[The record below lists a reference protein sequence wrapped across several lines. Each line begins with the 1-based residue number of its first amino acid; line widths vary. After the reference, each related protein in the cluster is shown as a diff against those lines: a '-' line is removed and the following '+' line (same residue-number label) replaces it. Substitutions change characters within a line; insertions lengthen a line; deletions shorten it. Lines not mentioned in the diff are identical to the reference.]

1 MKLNLSS
8 RWLLLVAI
16 CCLCVCCQQ
25 LPDELETGEV
35 GTLNVKTRS
44 ADEEAIAYP
53 LNIYAFSEDGDCVVL
68 QTVKDEEESVKLSLP
83 AGKYKVVAIAG
94 YSDDYQMP
102 SEPKLDDVIQM
113 TGEAGAGVPLMV
125 GKADVTVGA
134 DREKKLE
141 MELSYAV
148 TAIDIILS
156 NVPSDVMEV
165 SATLSSFHSS
175 MDMNGEYK
183 DTDYTLNFNCS
194 LNTGNQ
200 WLSKTRYV
208 FPGSGSKVTLSIT
221 MKLKNKEERT
231 YGYVWKDIPEAGQPY
246 HLKGE
251 YSDGFSLTGSFIVTG
266 WNEAEDVKF
275 YFGTASSPDD
285 EPEEDGGEDKPDVD
299 LSGIPEVGDVWN
311 GALIIKVGEADETG
325 VDVLLMSLDE
335 WFAMCYQVE
344 GLLSEY
350 TVNGISGWR
359 LPTYDEAK
367 WFKDTY
373 GGNNLEILN
382 GYIEAYNS
390 GLVKLNIEE
399 RYLCMKADVYY
410 TFSFQ
415 NGKNRAKAG
424 KEPTYSARL
433 VKSYRIDF

>member
-8 RWLLLVAI
+8 RWLLMVAI

-25 LPDELETGEV
+25 LPDELEAGEV

-44 ADEEAIAYP
+44 SDEEAIAYP
-53 LNIYAFSEDGDCVVL
+53 LNIYAFSEDGDCVAS
-68 QTVKDEEESVKLSLP
+68 QTVKDEEEAVKLSLP

-102 SEPKLDDVIQM
+102 SEPKLDDVVQM
-113 TGEAGAGVPLMV
+113 TGEAGAGVPLMM

-231 YGYVWKDIPEAGQPY
+231 YGYVWKDTPEAGRPY
-246 HLKGE
+246 HLQGE

-275 YFGTASSPDD
+275 NFGTASSPDD
-285 EPEEDGGEDKPDVD
+285 EPEEDGGEDNPDVD
-299 LSGIPEVGDVWN
+299 LSGVPEVGTIWN
-311 GALIIKVGEADETG
+311 GTIVVDIVEEDETG
-325 VDVLLMSLDE
+325 VELLLMSLGE
-335 WFAMCYQVE
+335 WDATVSQVADVE
-344 GLLSEY
+344 DSY

-359 LPTYDEAK
+359 LPTHEEAK
-367 WFKDTY
+367 FLQNTY
-373 GGNNLEILN
+373 SGNERL
-382 GYIEAYNS
+382 
-390 GLVKLNIEE
+390 KLNEAIAEYDSSLFGLDGE
-399 RYLCMKADVYY
+399 ARYLCDKSGVCY
-410 TFSFQ
+410 SFIFAI
-415 NGKNRAKAG
+415 GRVISKAG
-424 KEPTYSARL
+424 PQKYYYLRL